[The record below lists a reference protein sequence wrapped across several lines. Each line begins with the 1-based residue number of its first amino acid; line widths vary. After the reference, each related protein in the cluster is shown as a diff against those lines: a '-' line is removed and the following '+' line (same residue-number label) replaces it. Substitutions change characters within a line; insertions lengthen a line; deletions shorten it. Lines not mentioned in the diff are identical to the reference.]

1 MKIKR
6 VKVEMYSF
14 EIILILGTKS
24 EIESRLKKERP
35 KFSMGR
41 GLTKAIKGRCGYEIY
56 INVESKK
63 SVLAIFTHELIHV
76 VDRTSAAIGAEDER
90 ELRAYLAG
98 FLWQKFE
105 SMLLE
110 AETQRKIKEKEG

>member
-1 MKIKR
+1 
-6 VKVEMYSF
+6 MYNF
-14 EIILILGTKS
+14 EIRLIIGTKS

-35 KFSMGR
+35 KFSMGK
-41 GLTKAIKGRCGYEIY
+41 GLTKPIKGRCGYEIY
-56 INVESKK
+56 INTESKK
-63 SVLAIFTHELIHV
+63 SILAIFTHEMIHV
-76 VDRTSAAIGAEDER
+76 VDRSSSAIGAEDER
-90 ELRAYLAG
+90 ELRAYLGG